1 VTDAQGLFALFKK
14 RNNFFR
20 MNFQLFCLLSCPRG
34 GVAVSKCLGSGAK
47 VAKAS
52 VLTGFSLGLCGP
64 AVFQHS
70 DFFFPSPQ
78 SSDKEEKDMATA
90 APAVGY
96 KPIVLVVNANLLALP
111 GGRYCVET
119 ADSGNGA
126 LERLQR
132 QPLPELVV
140 MNLELPDNDGL
151 QTLQRARELHPELK
165 VIMLGAPDD
174 ARRAALAVRMGALEY
189 LPQPVEDQELRKV
202 LAQHL
207 AEPGDVVQQ
216 HVDSE
221 DAFAPRLGSTDT
233 EIVELEDGVSFV
245 CGSPA
250 MKQIYVQA
258 QLIAKFD
265 MPVLMLGHSGTG
277 KEVVSMLIHHLSPRA
292 KYPFLKVNCAAVP
305 ADLLESELFGY
316 EAGAF
321 TGATK
326 AKPGKFELCEK
337 GTILL
342 DEVGEMPPALQAKL
356 LHFLQD
362 HKFSRL
368 GSRTTTQADVRILAA
383 TNINV
388 EEALASKALREDLYY
403 RLSGFTMRIPSLKD
417 RRKEIPLLMN
427 YFMKRGATQFSS
439 PERRFSQNLL
449 QACLSYSWPGN
460 LRQLENFVRRYL
472 VLGDEELAIS
482 ELTASQRP
490 TEPKPVLADPKNGY
504 GLKSL
509 ARSVK
514 KEAEAAAI
522 AHALQQTNWHRQKA
536 AALLSISYKALL
548 YKIKQYDLNPPESG
562 EFEASRPCQLP

>member
-1 VTDAQGLFALFKK
+1 
-14 RNNFFR
+14 
-20 MNFQLFCLLSCPRG
+20 
-34 GVAVSKCLGSGAK
+34 
-47 VAKAS
+47 
-52 VLTGFSLGLCGP
+52 
-64 AVFQHS
+64 
-70 DFFFPSPQ
+70 
-78 SSDKEEKDMATA
+78 MATA
-90 APAVGY
+90 TVAAGY
-96 KPIVLVVNANLLALP
+96 QPVVLVVNANLLALQ
-111 GGRYCVET
+111 GEKYCVET
-119 ADSGNGA
+119 ADSANDA

-132 QPLPELVV
+132 KPLPELVV
-140 MNLELPDNDGL
+140 MSMDLPGGDGL
-151 QTLQRARELHPELK
+151 QTLQRARELHPDLK
-165 VIMLGAPDD
+165 VIMVGAPDD

-189 LPQPVEDQELRKV
+189 LPQPVEDQELRTV
-202 LAQHL
+202 LQQHL
-207 AEPGDVVQQ
+207 AESGDAAQ
-216 HVDSE
+216 
-221 DAFAPRLGSTDT
+221 APNEPQATPAARLGTGDA
-233 EIVELEDGVSFV
+233 EIVNLGDGVSFV

-250 MKQIYVQA
+250 MKQIYAQA

-265 MPVLMLGHSGTG
+265 MPVLMLGQSGTG

-326 AKPGKFELCEK
+326 AKPGKFELCEG

-417 RRKEIPLLMN
+417 RRKEIPVLMD
-427 YFMKRGATQFSS
+427 YFMKRGAAQFSS
-439 PERRFSQNLL
+439 PERSFSQNLL

-472 VLGDEELAIS
+472 VLGDENLAIS
-482 ELTASQRP
+482 ELTANQRP
-490 TEPKPVLADPKNGY
+490 TQPQPVMADPKNGS

-536 AALLSISYKALL
+536 AALLKISYKALL
-548 YKIKQYDLNPPESG
+548 YKIKQYDLHPPELE
-562 EFEASRPCQLP
+562 EFEAS